1 MKLSEFKRHLNALN
15 TLNFVQPNGELVPH
29 HFHIT
34 EVGLITKNFIDCG
47 GDVHTE
53 KLANLQIWVAD
64 DTDHRLEPKSL
75 LKIIDLS
82 NKVLGNEDMEVEVEY
97 QTETIGKYALDK
109 QGEDFVLVAKQTDCL
124 AKVKCNIPQPKRKM
138 QMSEI
143 GSSPVNSCAPGSG
156 CC

>member
-1 MKLSEFKRHLNALN
+1 MKLSEFKKHLSTSNSVN
-15 TLNFVQPNGELVPH
+15 IVQPNGELVPA
-29 HFHIT
+29 HFHVT

-64 DTDHRLEPKSL
+64 DLQHRLESKGL

-82 NKVLGNEDMEVEVEY
+82 NKVLGNEDLDIEVEY
-97 QTETIGKYALDK
+97 QTETIGRYNLER
-109 QGEDFVLVAKQTDCL
+109 QGTNFVLVTKQTDCL
-124 AKVKCNIPQPKRKM
+124 AKIKCNIPQPKQKLKLG
-138 QMSEI
+138 ELA
-143 GSSPVNSCAPGSG
+143 VANESCCTPGGG

>member
-1 MKLSEFKRHLNALN
+1 MKLSDFKRHLSTLRSLN
-15 TLNFVQPNGELVPH
+15 IQQPNGEFVPA

-64 DTDHRLEPKSL
+64 DFQHRLEPNGL
-75 LKIIDLS
+75 LKIIELS
-82 NKVLGNEDMEVEVEY
+82 NKVLGNEDLEIEIEY
-97 QTETIGKYALDK
+97 QSETIGKYNLDK
-109 QGEDFVLVAKQTDCL
+109 QGENFILIPKQTDCL
-124 AKVKCNIPQPKRKM
+124 AKIKCNIPQPKQKVRLG
-138 QMSEI
+138 ELATAET
-143 GSSPVNSCAPGSG
+143 SCTPGGG

>member
-1 MKLSEFKRHLNALN
+1 MKLSEFQKHLSTSNSVN
-15 TLNFVQPNGELVPH
+15 IVQPNGELVPA

-53 KLANLQIWVAD
+53 KLANIQIWVAD
-64 DTDHRLEPKSL
+64 DLQHRLEPKGL

-82 NKVLGNEDMEVEVEY
+82 NKVLGNEDLDIEVEY
-97 QTETIGKYALDK
+97 QTETIGRYNLER
-109 QGEDFVLVAKQTDCL
+109 QGTNFVLVSKQTDCL
-124 AKVKCNIPQPKRKM
+124 AKIKCNIPQPKQKLKLG
-138 QMSEI
+138 ELA
-143 GSSPVNSCAPGSG
+143 VANESCCTPGGG